1 MRFIVQKNDSKLLI
15 SHILLCMACMN
26 FLKRGSILFFLF
38 VLWTTFGIVLKNKK
52 VVLDRS
58 FIFPFFLT
66 LGMFFSSI
74 MYYGASEI
82 IKSINYFLA
91 FVVGYNLIY
100 KTKKRSETAKNFI
113 ASIYSGFLIYLFLT
127 FVKNNSIGFSVQRRL
142 IYEFWKGEPV
152 AVTLIGLLCSVII
165 GYSFYGILL
174 QKNKILKIICV
185 FSLWLTL
192 IINIK
197 TATRTPFVLFVCIYL
212 MMGSI
217 YFINSKMKNKLK
229 MIILICIF
237 IGMILFC
244 VLNNTFGIR
253 DYILESSIFKRV
265 MVEGFKT
272 SRNDISEYY
281 LEYFFEHIWGG
292 RYIFS
297 RVGRLAHNFILEA
310 HDNYGIVTTISLL
323 GITFEFLKNT
333 LKMIKIRN
341 KNAMIYLFISMYGA
355 IFIQIS
361 LEPVFEGYPVLVM
374 CFIFLHGMIIA
385 YLKKGK
391 ASYKMRREDN
401 NENYRNKYYVSR

>member
-38 VLWTTFGIVLKNKK
+38 VLWTTFEIVLKNKK

-217 YFINSKMKNKLK
+217 CFINSKMKNKLK
-229 MIILICIF
+229 MIVLICIF
-237 IGMILFC
+237 IGMISFC

-265 MVEGFKT
+265 MVEGFNT

-281 LEYFFEHIWGG
+281 LEYFFEYIWGG
-292 RYIFS
+292 GFIQS
-297 RVGRLAHNFILEA
+297 KAGILAHNYILEA
-310 HDNYGIVTTISLL
+310 HDSFGIIVSVSLL

-333 LKMIKIRN
+333 LKMFKIKN
-341 KNAMIYLFISMYGA
+341 KNSIIFLFLSVYVA
-355 IFIQIS
+355 IFVQMC

-374 CFIFLHGMIIA
+374 CFLFLHGMIIA
-385 YLKKGK
+385 FLRKGK
-391 ASYKMRREDN
+391 IKSK
-401 NENYRNKYYVSR
+401 